1 MIVENREL
9 TLNNVIGKN
18 YIVEPKDLFVFLET
32 FRDDLKKVGLTII
45 GRVVVAIESPLNAES
60 YSIEILAEI
69 DKSTIDK
76 VEGAK
81 FQSYYSV
88 KNLIHTRA
96 VGDLEKNLP
105 AVFGEITEYVEVNRR
120 NICTPVFNVLKY
132 VENSP
137 YIEVYV
143 GLDPYDE

>member
-18 YIVEPKDLFVFLET
+18 YIIEPKDLFIFLET

-81 FQSYYSV
+81 FQSYFSV
-88 KNLIHTRA
+88 KNLIHTRV

-120 NICTPVFNVLKY
+120 NICTPVFNVLNS

>member
-18 YIVEPKDLFVFLET
+18 YIVEPKDLFIFLET

-88 KNLIHTRA
+88 KNLIHTRV

-120 NICTPVFNVLKY
+120 NICTPVFNVLNS